1 MGWEPAPLNP
11 FQHETEKMTK
21 EHYAKRGCDD
31 KWATQKRCV
40 EKYAHSP
47 EKRQPWMESW
57 LLADQ
62 NK

>member
-11 FQHETEKMTK
+11 LQHETDKMTK

-31 KWATQKRCV
+31 EWATRRRCV
-40 EKYAHSP
+40 DKYARDP
-47 EKRQPWMESW
+47 ALRQLWMEDW
-57 LLADQ
+57 LQADQ